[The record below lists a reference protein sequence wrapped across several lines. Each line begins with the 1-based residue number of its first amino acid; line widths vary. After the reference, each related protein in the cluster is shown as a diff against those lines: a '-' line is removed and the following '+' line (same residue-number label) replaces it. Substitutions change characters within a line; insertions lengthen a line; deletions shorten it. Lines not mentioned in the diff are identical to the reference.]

1 MPEKIAILAD
11 SGSDVPAELLQ
22 KYDNIEVA
30 PMLVTMTGKEYRDNV
45 DITPEEFYA
54 RLGQED
60 QFPKTAAPTQG
71 SVEAS
76 VDKLRKRG
84 FDHIIGITVSARLS
98 TTFGIFTNVARET
111 TDIKM
116 DVINTKNIGIGSGL
130 FAVYAEEMIDCGQ
143 TFDETM
149 TFLKQSVKNSRTF
162 FYIPSL
168 KYLRA
173 GGRIG
178 RVAGLIGSVLNIK
191 PVIATDSD
199 GIYFPVAKARSE
211 QKAISKMV
219 ALVEKLISSHK
230 SVRVGV
236 ANGAD
241 VPLQEKVYDRLHST
255 FPQLKIYRGSIS
267 PALGVHTGP
276 GLVGVGV
283 QVGEGE

>member
-11 SGSDVPAELLQ
+11 SGSDVPAELLNS
-22 KYDNIEVA
+22 YDDIEVA
-30 PMLVTMTGKEYRDNV
+30 PMIVTMDGKEYRDNV

-54 RLGQED
+54 ALDHVDEL
-60 QFPKTAAPTQG
+60 PKTAAPTQG
-71 SVEAS
+71 SVEAQ
-76 VDKLRKRG
+76 VDKLRQRG
-84 FDHIIGITVSARLS
+84 FDHIIGITVSAHLS
-98 TTFGIFTNVARET
+98 TSFGTFTNVARET
-111 TDIKM
+111 TDIQM
-116 DVINTKNIGIGSGL
+116 DVVNTKNIGIGSGL
-130 FAVYAEEMIDCGQ
+130 FAVYAEEMIDSGQ
-143 TFDETM
+143 SFDETM
-149 TFLKQSVKNSRTF
+149 KFLKQSVKNSRTF

-219 ALVEKLISSHK
+219 NLVADRITANK

-236 ANGAD
+236 VNGAD
-241 VPLQEKVYDRLHST
+241 VPLQEKVYDRLHAD

-283 QVGEGE
+283 QIGEGE